1 MKKLILILIV
11 LGLVVTGL
19 GFVAGPWLSFR
30 ALRAAAVANDAAGI
44 ADVVDFNATRQ
55 SLRTELGGGPN
66 KAPPPSIWQDPV
78 GAIGSFLGT
87 APKEAMLNVDVY
99 LTPNA
104 FKELTNA
111 AADTTPR
118 PKDAPFMAGDLL
130 PGVHGSEVEFW
141 DPHRSRIAV
150 RSSEQGLET
159 IFTFERRS
167 LTVWKL
173 VHIRLP
179 APSGDAPKAD
189 AKTDAAG

>member
-1 MKKLILILIV
+1 MKKLILVLIV
-11 LGLVVTGL
+11 LGLVITAL
-19 GFVAGPWLSFR
+19 GFVGGPWLSFR
-30 ALRAAAVANDAAGI
+30 ALRAAAKANDTAGI
-44 ADVVDFNATRQ
+44 SDVVDFNAVRQ
-55 SLRTELGGGPN
+55 SLRAELGGGPD

-78 GAIGSFLGT
+78 GAIGSLLGT
-87 APKEAMLNVDVY
+87 SPKNAMLNVDIY

-111 AADTTPR
+111 AADREPR

-130 PGVHGSEVEFW
+130 PGVHGSEVRFW

-150 RSSEQGLET
+150 RSPEQGLET

-167 LTVWKL
+167 LTIWKL

-179 APSGDAPKAD
+179 APRESAIKPE
-189 AKTDAAG
+189 TNR